1 MRQFKCTEMQQFN
14 HIKLIPDKL
23 DFLIPRIRRR
33 RMTTHNSRLEVIDA
47 LRGFAIVSIML
58 LHNIE
63 HFDFYFAPSGLPDWL
78 KAVDKLVWDSLFFL
92 FGGKSYAIFA
102 LLFGMT
108 FYIQHHNREVRGDD
122 FRPRFAWRLAL
133 LLGFGVLNSMF
144 YHGDILSIYA
154 VLGLTLI
161 PVARLS
167 QRWVLTVAVILLLQ
181 PYAWW
186 EVIQALSQ
194 PDQKL
199 PDPASWAYFGRAN
212 DYFAHGSALQVWAG
226 NVTNGKTGVILWSW
240 ENGRIFQIPA
250 LFMLG
255 MLAGRRGVF
264 KEGKRLFWRKA
275 LLIAGLVFIPLYV
288 LKTWPETWP
297 VGQALQRPLLVIIT
311 SWSNLALMVVLVSLF
326 VLLFHTLRWLQVFS
340 PLGRMSLTSYVVQSI
355 IGTSIYYGFGLGMY
369 QYTGAS
375 FALAIGIALAL
386 LQRQFSVWWLARHA
400 QGPLE
405 TVWHRLTWLGSPPLI
420 HAKN

>member
-1 MRQFKCTEMQQFN
+1 
-14 HIKLIPDKL
+14 
-23 DFLIPRIRRR
+23 
-33 RMTTHNSRLEVIDA
+33 MTTTTQSSRLEVIDA

-63 HFDFYFAPSGLPDWL
+63 HFDFYFAPTGLPEWL
-78 KAVDKLVWDSLFFL
+78 KAVDKVIWDTLFFL

-108 FYIQHHNREVRGDD
+108 FYIQFHNRELRGQD
-122 FRPRFAWRLAL
+122 FRARFAWRLAL
-133 LLGFGVLNSMF
+133 LLAFGLVNSMF

-154 VLGLTLI
+154 VLGLALI

-167 QRWVLTVAVILLLQ
+167 NRWVLIIALILLAQ
-181 PYAWW
+181 PYAWI
-186 EVIQALSQ
+186 EFIQALQ
-194 PDQKL
+194 NPNEKL
-199 PDPASWAYFGRAN
+199 PNPASWAYFGRAN
-212 DYFAHGSALQVWAG
+212 DYFAHGSALQVWSG
-226 NVTNGKTGVILWSW
+226 NLTNGKIGVIRWSW
-240 ENGRIFQIPA
+240 ENGRLFQIPA

-255 MLAGRRGVF
+255 MLAGRKGLF
-264 KEGKRLFWRKA
+264 KDAVFWRKA
-275 LLIAGLVFIPLYV
+275 LVIALLAFIPLYV
-288 LKTWPETWP
+288 LKTWPEAWG
-297 VGQALQRPLLVIIT
+297 VGEAVRRPLLVIIT
-311 SWSNLALMVVLVSLF
+311 SWSNVALMVVLVAIFVQLF
-326 VLLFHTLRWLQVFS
+326 YNRGWLTVFS

-386 LQRQFSVWWLARHA
+386 LQRQFSVWWLSHHA

-405 TVWHRLTWLGSPPLI
+405 TVWHRLTWIGGPASTQ
-420 HAKN
+420 AKN

>member
-1 MRQFKCTEMQQFN
+1 M
-14 HIKLIPDKL
+14 
-23 DFLIPRIRRR
+23 
-33 RMTTHNSRLEVIDA
+33 IDA

-63 HFDFYFAPSGLPDWL
+63 HFDFYFSPQGLPAWL
-78 KAVDKLVWDSLFFL
+78 KVVDKVIWDTLFFL

-108 FYIQHHNREVRGDD
+108 FYIQYQNRAERGED
-122 FRPRFAWRLAL
+122 FRARFAWRLMWL
-133 LLGFGVLNSMF
+133 LAFGLINSMF

-167 QRWVLTVAVILLLQ
+167 NRWVLAIALVLLAQ
-181 PYAWW
+181 PYAWL
-186 EVIQALSQ
+186 EVIQALPN
-194 PDQKL
+194 PDEKL
-199 PDPASWAYFGRAN
+199 PNPASWAYFGRAN

-226 NVTNGKTGVILWSW
+226 NLSNGKVGVIRWSW

-255 MLAGRRGVF
+255 MLAGRKGFF
-264 KEGKRLFWRKA
+264 KDALFWRKA
-275 LLIAGLVFIPLYV
+275 LIFAILVFIPLYI
-288 LKTWPETWP
+288 LKTWPESWG
-297 VGQALQRPLLVIIT
+297 VGEAVRRPLLVIIT
-311 SWSNLALMVVLVSLF
+311 SWANVALMVVLVAVF
-326 VLLFHTLRWLQVFS
+326 VEMFYSRRWLAIFS

-375 FALAIGIALAL
+375 FALVIGIMLAV
-386 LQRQFSVWWLARHA
+386 LQRQFSVWWLASHA

-405 TVWHRLTWLGSPPLI
+405 TVWHRLTWGGSR
-420 HAKN
+420 AKT

>member
-1 MRQFKCTEMQQFN
+1 
-14 HIKLIPDKL
+14 
-23 DFLIPRIRRR
+23 
-33 RMTTHNSRLEVIDA
+33 MTTTTQSSRLEVIDA

-63 HFDFYFAPSGLPDWL
+63 HFDFYFSPAGLPEWL
-78 KAVDKLVWDSLFFL
+78 KAIDKVIWDTLFFL

-108 FYIQHHNREVRGDD
+108 FYIQFHNRELRGQD

-133 LLGFGVLNSMF
+133 LLAFGLVNSMF

-154 VLGLTLI
+154 VLGLALI

-167 QRWVLTVAVILLLQ
+167 NRWVLIIALILLAQ
-181 PYAWW
+181 PYAWI
-186 EVIQALSQ
+186 EIIQAWSN
-194 PDQKL
+194 PAPNQKL
-199 PDPASWAYFGRAN
+199 PNPASWAYFGRAN

-226 NVTNGKTGVILWSW
+226 NLTNGKIGVIRWSW
-240 ENGRIFQIPA
+240 ENGRLFQIPA

-255 MLAGRRGVF
+255 MLAGRKGLF
-264 KEGKRLFWRKA
+264 KDAVFWRKA
-275 LLIAGLVFIPLYV
+275 LVIALLAFIPLYV
-288 LKTWPETWP
+288 LKTWPGVWG
-297 VGQALQRPLLVIIT
+297 VGEAVRRPLLVIIT
-311 SWSNLALMVVLVSLF
+311 SWSNVALMVVLVAIFVQLF
-326 VLLFHTLRWLQVFS
+326 YTRGWLTVFS

-386 LQRQFSVWWLARHA
+386 LQRQFSVWWLSSHA

-405 TVWHRLTWLGSPPLI
+405 TVWHHLTWIGSSASI

>member
-1 MRQFKCTEMQQFN
+1 
-14 HIKLIPDKL
+14 
-23 DFLIPRIRRR
+23 
-33 RMTTHNSRLEVIDA
+33 MTTTTQSSRLEVIDA

-63 HFDFYFAPSGLPDWL
+63 HFDFYFSPAGLPEWL
-78 KAVDKLVWDSLFFL
+78 KAVDKVIWDTLFFL

-108 FYIQHHNREVRGDD
+108 FYIQFHNRELRGQD

-133 LLGFGVLNSMF
+133 LLAFGLVNSMF

-154 VLGLTLI
+154 VLGLALI

-167 QRWVLTVAVILLLQ
+167 NRWVLIIALILLAQ
-181 PYAWW
+181 PYAWI
-186 EVIQALSQ
+186 EFIQAL
-194 PDQKL
+194 PNPNEKL
-199 PDPASWAYFGRAN
+199 PNPASWAYFGRAN
-212 DYFAHGSALQVWAG
+212 DYFAHGSALQVWSG
-226 NVTNGKTGVILWSW
+226 NLTNGKIGVIRWSW
-240 ENGRIFQIPA
+240 ENGRLFQIPA

-255 MLAGRRGVF
+255 MLAGRKGLF
-264 KEGKRLFWRKA
+264 KDAVFWRKA
-275 LLIAGLVFIPLYV
+275 LVIALLAFIPLYV
-288 LKTWPETWP
+288 LKTWPEAWG
-297 VGQALQRPLLVIIT
+297 VGEAVRRPLLVIIT
-311 SWSNLALMVVLVSLF
+311 SWANVALMVVLVAIFVQLF
-326 VLLFHTLRWLQVFS
+326 YTRGWLTVFS

-375 FALAIGIALAL
+375 FALAIGVALAL
-386 LQRQFSVWWLARHA
+386 LQRQFSVWWLSHHA

-405 TVWHRLTWLGSPPLI
+405 IVWHRLTWMGVQ
-420 HAKN
+420 AKN

>member
-1 MRQFKCTEMQQFN
+1 
-14 HIKLIPDKL
+14 
-23 DFLIPRIRRR
+23 
-33 RMTTHNSRLEVIDA
+33 MTTTSSRLAVIDA

-63 HFDFYFAPSGLPDWL
+63 HFDFYFSPAGLPAWL
-78 KAVDKLVWDSLFFL
+78 KAIDQVIWDSLFFL

-108 FYIQHHNREVRGDD
+108 FYIQHHNRELRGED
-122 FRPRFAWRLAL
+122 FRPRFAWRLVL
-133 LLGFGVLNSMF
+133 LLAFGLFNSMF

-154 VLGLTLI
+154 VLGLALI

-167 QRWVLTVAVILLLQ
+167 SCWVWAIAVFLLLQ
-181 PYAWW
+181 PYAWL
-186 EVIQALSQ
+186 EVLQAL
-194 PDQKL
+194 PDPNAKL
-199 PDPASWAYFGRAN
+199 PDPASWVYFGRAN
-212 DYFAHGSALQVWAG
+212 DYFAHGSAFQVWTG
-226 NVTNGKTGVILWSW
+226 NLTNGKIGVIRWSW

-250 LFMLG
+250 LFMIG
-255 MLAGRRGVF
+255 MLAGRHGVF
-264 KEGKRLFWRKA
+264 VEGNQAFWRRV
-275 LLIAGLVFIPLYV
+275 LLLAVLAFIPFYA
-288 LKTWPETWP
+288 LKTWPELWK
-297 VGQALQRPLLVIIT
+297 VGDALQRPLLVIIT
-311 SWSNLALMVVLVSLF
+311 SWSNVAFMAVLVSSF
-326 VLLFHTLRWLQVFS
+326 CLLFYSQRWLAVFS

-375 FALAIGIALAL
+375 FALAIGVVLAL
-386 LQRQFSVWWLARHA
+386 LQRQFSVWWLARHS

-405 TVWHRLTWLGSPPLI
+405 TVWHRLTWLGS

>member
-1 MRQFKCTEMQQFN
+1 
-14 HIKLIPDKL
+14 
-23 DFLIPRIRRR
+23 
-33 RMTTHNSRLEVIDA
+33 MTITTTTSRLDVIDA

-63 HFDFYFAPSGLPDWL
+63 HFDFYFSPTGLPAWL
-78 KAVDKLVWDSLFFL
+78 QAVDKVIWDSLFFL

-102 LLFGMT
+102 LLFGVT
-108 FYIQHHNREVRGDD
+108 FYIQYHNRERRGED
-122 FRPRFAWRLAL
+122 FRARFAWRLAL
-133 LLGFGVLNSMF
+133 LLAFGLFNSIF

-167 QRWVLTVAVILLLQ
+167 NRWVGIIAVVLLLQ

-186 EVIQALSQ
+186 EVFQAL
-194 PDQKL
+194 PNPNEKL

-212 DYFAHGSALQVWAG
+212 EYFAHGSALQVWTG
-226 NVTNGKTGVILWSW
+226 NLTNGKIGVIRWSW

-255 MLAGRRGVF
+255 MLAGRKGLF
-264 KEGKRLFWRKA
+264 SDPSFWRRA
-275 LLIAGLVFIPLYV
+275 LLIAIVLFIPFYA
-288 LKTWPETWP
+288 LKTWPELLG
-297 VGQALQRPLLVIIT
+297 VGEAVRRPLLVIIT
-311 SWSNLALMVVLVSLF
+311 SWSNVAFMVVLVSVF
-326 VLLFHTLRWLQVFS
+326 VLLFYSLRWLMFFS

-375 FALAIGIALAL
+375 FSLAIGIVLALA
-386 LQRQFSVWWLARHA
+386 QRQFSVWWLTRHS

-405 TVWHRLTWLGSPPLI
+405 SVWHKLTWLGSY
-420 HAKN
+420 AKN

>member
-1 MRQFKCTEMQQFN
+1 
-14 HIKLIPDKL
+14 
-23 DFLIPRIRRR
+23 
-33 RMTTHNSRLEVIDA
+33 MTNNNASRLDVIDA

-63 HFDFYFAPSGLPDWL
+63 HFDFYFAPGGLPDWL
-78 KAVDKLVWDSLFFL
+78 KAIDKVIWDSLFFL

-108 FYIQHHNREVRGDD
+108 FYIQFHNRELRGED
-122 FRPRFAWRLAL
+122 FRARFAWRLVL
-133 LLGFGVLNSMF
+133 LLGFGLINSMF

-154 VLGLTLI
+154 VLGFALI

-167 QRWVLTVAVILLLQ
+167 NRWVVAIAIVLLLQ
-181 PYAWW
+181 PYAWL
-186 EVIQALSQ
+186 EVIQAL
-194 PDQKL
+194 PNPNEKL
-199 PDPASWAYFGRAN
+199 PNPASWAYFGVAN
-212 DYFAHGSALQVWAG
+212 DYFANGSAAQVWWG
-226 NVTNGKTGVILWSW
+226 NLTNGKIGVIRWSW

-255 MLAGRRGVF
+255 MLAGRKGVF
-264 KEGKRLFWRKA
+264 KEGNGAFWRRT
-275 LLIAGLVFIPLYV
+275 LLVAVVAFIPLYL
-288 LKTWPETWP
+288 LKTFPQTWG
-297 VGQALQRPLLVIIT
+297 VGPALERPLLTIIT
-311 SWSNLALMVVLVSLF
+311 SWSNVAFMVVLVSTF
-326 VLLFHTLRWLQVFS
+326 TLLFYSRRWLTVFS

-369 QYTGAS
+369 KYTGAS

-386 LQRQFSVWWLARHA
+386 VQRQFSVWWLARHS

-405 TVWHRLTWLGSPPLI
+405 TLWHRMTWAGIASPV

>member
-1 MRQFKCTEMQQFN
+1 
-14 HIKLIPDKL
+14 L
-23 DFLIPRIRRR
+23 D
-33 RMTTHNSRLEVIDA
+33 VIDA

-63 HFDFYFAPSGLPDWL
+63 HFDFYFAPAGLPVWL
-78 KAVDKLVWDSLFFL
+78 KTVDKAIWDSLFFL

-102 LLFGMT
+102 LLFGVT
-108 FYIQHHNREVRGDD
+108 FYIQYHNRERRGED
-122 FRPRFAWRLAL
+122 FRARFAWRLAL
-133 LLGFGVLNSMF
+133 LLAFGLFNSMF

-167 QRWVLTVAVILLLQ
+167 NRWVAIIAVVLLLQ

-186 EVIQALSQ
+186 EVFQALPN
-194 PDQKL
+194 PDAKL

-212 DYFAHGSALQVWAG
+212 DYFAHGSALQVWTG
-226 NVTNGKTGVILWSW
+226 NLTNGKVGVIRWSW

-255 MLAGRRGVF
+255 MLAGRKGLF
-264 KEGKRLFWRKA
+264 SDPLFWRRA
-275 LLIAGLVFIPLYV
+275 LLIAVVLFIPFYV
-288 LKTWPETWP
+288 LKTWPELLG
-297 VGQALQRPLLVIIT
+297 VGEAVRRPLLVIIT
-311 SWSNLALMVVLVSLF
+311 SWSNVAFMVVLVSVF
-326 VLLFHTLRWLQVFS
+326 VLLFYSLRCLMFFS

-375 FALAIGIALAL
+375 FALAIGLVLAL
-386 LQRQFSVWWLARHA
+386 VQRQFSVWWLAKHS

-405 TVWHRLTWLGSPPLI
+405 SVWHKLTWLGS
-420 HAKN
+420 HARN

>member
-1 MRQFKCTEMQQFN
+1 
-14 HIKLIPDKL
+14 
-23 DFLIPRIRRR
+23 
-33 RMTTHNSRLEVIDA
+33 MTTNNSSRLDVIDA

-63 HFDFYFAPSGLPDWL
+63 HFDFYFQPAGLPGWL
-78 KAVDKLVWDSLFFL
+78 QAIDKLIWDGLFFL

-108 FYIQHHNREVRGDD
+108 FYIQYHNREVRGED
-122 FRPRFAWRLAL
+122 FRPRFAWRLVL
-133 LLGFGVLNSMF
+133 LLGFGMVNSMF

-154 VLGLTLI
+154 VLGFALI

-167 QRWVLTVAVILLLQ
+167 NRWVLAIAIVLLLQ
-181 PYAWW
+181 PYAWI
-186 EVIQALSQ
+186 EVIQALPN

-199 PDPASWAYFGRAN
+199 PDPASWAYFGAAN
-212 DYFAHGSALQVWAG
+212 EYFAKGSAAQVWWG
-226 NVTNGKTGVILWSW
+226 NLTNGKIGVIRWSW

-255 MLAGRRGVF
+255 MLAGRKGVF
-264 KEGKRLFWRKA
+264 KAGNNAFWRKT
-275 LLIAGLVFIPLYV
+275 LMIAVLAFIPLYV
-288 LKTWPETWP
+288 LKTWPEIWSL
-297 VGQALQRPLLVIIT
+297 GRAIDRPLVTIVT
-311 SWSNLALMVVLVSLF
+311 SWSNVSFMAVLVSTF
-326 VLLFHTLRWLQVFS
+326 SLLFYSQRWLEIFS

-355 IGTSIYYGFGLGMY
+355 VGTSIYYGFGLGMY

-375 FALAIGIALAL
+375 FALAIGIVLAT
-386 LQRQFSVWWLARHA
+386 LQRQFSVWWLASHA
-400 QGPLE
+400 QGPIE
-405 TVWHRLTWLGSPPLI
+405 TLWHRMTWIGGTSLV

>member
-1 MRQFKCTEMQQFN
+1 
-14 HIKLIPDKL
+14 
-23 DFLIPRIRRR
+23 
-33 RMTTHNSRLEVIDA
+33 MTITTTTSRLDVIDA

-63 HFDFYFAPSGLPDWL
+63 HFDFYFAPAGLPVWL
-78 KAVDKLVWDSLFFL
+78 KTVDKAIWDSLFFL

-102 LLFGMT
+102 LLFGVT
-108 FYIQHHNREVRGDD
+108 FYIQYHNRERRGED
-122 FRPRFAWRLAL
+122 FRARFAWRLVL
-133 LLGFGVLNSMF
+133 LLAFGLFNSMF

-167 QRWVLTVAVILLLQ
+167 NRWVAIIAVVLLLQ

-186 EVIQALSQ
+186 EVFQALPN
-194 PDQKL
+194 PDEKL

-212 DYFAHGSALQVWAG
+212 DYFAHGSALQVWTG
-226 NVTNGKTGVILWSW
+226 NLTNGKVGVIRWSW

-255 MLAGRRGVF
+255 MLAGRKGLF
-264 KEGKRLFWRKA
+264 SDPLFWRRA
-275 LLIAGLVFIPLYV
+275 LLIAVVLFIPFYA
-288 LKTWPETWP
+288 LKTWPELLG
-297 VGQALQRPLLVIIT
+297 VGEAVRRPLLVIIT
-311 SWSNLALMVVLVSLF
+311 SWSNVAFMVVLVSVF
-326 VLLFHTLRWLQVFS
+326 VLLFYSLRCLMFFS

-375 FALAIGIALAL
+375 FALAIGLVLAL
-386 LQRQFSVWWLARHA
+386 VQRQFSVWWLAKHS

-405 TVWHRLTWLGSPPLI
+405 SVWHKLTWLGS
-420 HAKN
+420 HARN